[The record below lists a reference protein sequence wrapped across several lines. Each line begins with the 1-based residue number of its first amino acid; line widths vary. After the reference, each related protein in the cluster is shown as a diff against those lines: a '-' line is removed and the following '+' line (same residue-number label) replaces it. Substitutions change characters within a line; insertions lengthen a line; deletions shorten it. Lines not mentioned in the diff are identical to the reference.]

1 MDFKPILVT
10 KESCTLTWK
19 KPISDGGSRIIA
31 YVLEVLN
38 GEDKWKELMRSKNM
52 QYSGKDL
59 IEGRE
64 YKYRVKAV
72 NDSGDGPEKELSL
85 VAKDTIGKF
94 LVLWLTFSST

>member
-64 YKYRVKAV
+64 YKYRVKAT

-85 VAKDTIGKF
+85 VAKDTIGKL
-94 LVLWLTFSST
+94 LVL